1 MHLAKPIEP
10 TDLLVTIA
18 TLVGGYSSMS

>member
-10 TDLLVTIA
+10 NDLLVTIA
-18 TLVGGYSSMS
+18 TLVGGYGSS